1 MGTARDKLNGAYFCG
16 SLLAA
21 AAIGGMTESWLNFLI
36 AATIFVSLNVQ
47 SGEIR

>member
-16 SLLAA
+16 SLLIAA
-21 AAIGGMTESWLNFLI
+21 MIGGMTESWLIFLI
-36 AATIFVSLNVQ
+36 AAAIFLSLNVQ

>member
-21 AAIGGMTESWLNFLI
+21 AIFGGMTESWLVFFI
-36 AATIFVSLNVQ
+36 AAAIFLSLNVQ